1 MFKKILAAID
11 LTESQMTK
19 QAIDKAAALA
29 RAFNSELR
37 LVNVQTLI
45 PVAFLDYVKGDFD
58 TDIRLG
64 IEEEIT
70 ALAASVDYAKERVST
85 VVLFGPVYQKI
96 LTEAE
101 EWGAEVVVVGSHRP
115 GMDRFLIGS
124 NAGAIVHHAKCSV
137 LVVRQ

>member
-11 LTESQMTK
+11 LTESQMTM

-29 RAFNSELR
+29 RAFDGELR

-45 PVAFLDYVKGDFD
+45 PIAFLDYVKGDFD
-58 TDIRLG
+58 KNIRLG
-64 IEEEIT
+64 LEKEIA
-70 ALAASVDYAKERVST
+70 ALAAGIDYANERIST
-85 VVLFGPVYQKI
+85 VVLFGPVYQMV
-96 LTEAE
+96 LAEAE
-101 EWGAEVVVVGSHRP
+101 EWDAELVVVGSHRP